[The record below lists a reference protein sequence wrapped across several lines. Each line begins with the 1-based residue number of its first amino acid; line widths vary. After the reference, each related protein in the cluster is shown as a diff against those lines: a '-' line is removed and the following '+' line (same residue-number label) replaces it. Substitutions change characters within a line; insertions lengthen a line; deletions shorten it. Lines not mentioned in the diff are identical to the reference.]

1 MTAAATVTD
10 LTQEGSAA
18 ILLAEDDPVTRMLMT
33 RFLKKAGYEVD
44 AVADGTE
51 ALEHMTKRYYP
62 LLVTDWEMPEMD
74 GIELCKAVRN
84 LQLDG
89 YVYALLLT
97 ARNAKEH
104 IIAGLEAGADDYL
117 VKPVHEPELV
127 ARLNTGRRILALEHS
142 LRGRERAQPH
152 SLITDALT
160 GAFNRRYM
168 MEQLPR
174 ELERCRRYA
183 NPLSVIMCDVD
194 HFKQVND
201 VMGHSAGDDVLQQ
214 FVWRVQKID
223 PRDERLGGAHRRR
236 GVRDRPARDR
246 PSGRHVRRG
255 ENPHPDERRAVRDPR
270 GRRGGDQQF
279 RRGLDRAARPGSC
292 DEVRDPHP
300 RSRSVPLLEQAVGPQ
315 PRHRHRDPHGARA
328 DGEPLTHLAQLRV
341 DGVQILLHSRTRPSI
356 SRSDFPRAARSKC
369 DAAALKRWAWMLAL
383 APLSACARLPMVS

>member
-1 MTAAATVTD
+1 MAADAGIVTEITED
-10 LTQEGSAA
+10 RSTA

-62 LLVTDWEMPEMD
+62 FLVTDWEMPEMD
-74 GIELCKAVRN
+74 GVELCKAVRN

-117 VKPVHEPELV
+117 VKPVHEPELI

-142 LRGRERAQPH
+142 LRAANERNRIL
-152 SLITDALT
+152 SVTDPLT

-174 ELERCRRYA
+174 ELERCRRYG

-214 FVWRVQKID
+214 FVARMQRSIRANSDWVA
-223 PRDERLGGAHRRR
+223 RLGGEEFLIVLPETGFKGAMFVAEKIRAIMTGSPFVTREGDVAATSSF
-236 GVRDRPARDR
+236 GVASTELHGPDLAMKSETLIRAADQCLYTSKE
-246 PSGRHVRRG
+246 SGR
-255 ENPHPDERRAVRDPR
+255 NRATGVEIPT
-270 GRRGGDQQF
+270 
-279 RRGLDRAARPGSC
+279 
-292 DEVRDPHP
+292 VH
-300 RSRSVPLLEQAVGPQ
+300 
-315 PRHRHRDPHGARA
+315 
-328 DGEPLTHLAQLRV
+328 AQ
-341 DGVQILLHSRTRPSI
+341 
-356 SRSDFPRAARSKC
+356 
-369 DAAALKRWAWMLAL
+369 
-383 APLSACARLPMVS
+383 SASG

>member
-1 MTAAATVTD
+1 MTSAVTEI
-10 LTQEGSAA
+10 TQDGSAA

-51 ALEHMTKRYYP
+51 ALERMTQRYYP
-62 LLVTDWEMPEMD
+62 FLVTDWEMPEMD

-142 LRGRERAQPH
+142 LRAANERNRIL
-152 SLITDALT
+152 SITDPLT

-168 MEQLPR
+168 MDQLPR

-201 VMGHSAGDDVLQQ
+201 VKGHSAGDDVLQQ
-214 FVWRVQKID
+214 FAARMQKSIRAHSD
-223 PRDERLGGAHRRR
+223 WVARIGGEEFVIILPET
-236 GVRDRPARDR
+236 GYE
-246 PSGRHVRRG
+246 G
-255 ENPHPDERRAVRDPR
+255 AVFVAEKIRTIITSVPFVT
-270 GRRGGDQQF
+270 RGGDVVATSSF
-279 RRGLDRAARPGSC
+279 GVASTEA
-292 DEVRDPHP
+292 H
-300 RSRSVPLLEQAVGPQ
+300 GPDLMMNTETLM
-315 PRHRHRDPHGARA
+315 REA
-328 DGEPLTHLAQLRV
+328 DQCLYASKQSGRNCVTGIE
-341 DGVQILLHSRTRPSI
+341 IPS
-356 SRSDFPRAARSKC
+356 
-369 DAAALKRWAWMLAL
+369 AL
-383 APLSACARLPMVS
+383 AKSASS